1 MSLFLGMDG
10 GGTKTAF
17 TLIDADA
24 TVVSSHRQESLA
36 WPTSSIPEVQSA
48 VRTGV
53 DTVLDGAGATR
64 KDVTCAFFGIPGY
77 GEDSTRTAALDDLGL
92 AVLGH
97 RRYRCDNDMISG
109 WAGSLDGRDGINVTV
124 GTGSIAY
131 GAVAGRSCR
140 IGGWGELFGD
150 EGSGYW
156 VSVQAL
162 NAFSRMADGR
172 QQLSVLYTMLREHL
186 GLTEDLD
193 AIGVMLNSWRG
204 ERRRIASLAPVV
216 VAAAE
221 AGDDVARGIL
231 TEAADQVRQLASASA
246 DRLGIDP
253 RFHVAVTTSG
263 GMAGAS
269 AMVPLIDRALRTDP
283 RLHPAESV
291 HGPELGS
298 ALYALR
304 LCRQGSTEVAS

>member
-17 TLIDADA
+17 TLIDSDA

-36 WPTSSIPEVQSA
+36 WLTSSIPEIRSA

-53 DTVLDGAGATR
+53 HAVLDRAGATR
-64 KDVTCAFFGIPGY
+64 DDVDCAFFGIPGY

-97 RRYRCDNDMISG
+97 RRYRCGNDMISG

-172 QQLSVLYTMLREHL
+172 QQPSVLHTMLREHM
-186 GLTEDLD
+186 GLAEDLD
-193 AIGVMLNSWRG
+193 AIGVVLTSWQG

-221 AGDDVARGIL
+221 ARDDIARGIL
-231 TEAADQVRQLASASA
+231 TEAADQVRQLASAAA

-253 RFHVAVTTSG
+253 SSRVAVTISG
-263 GMAGAS
+263 GLAGAP
-269 AMVPLIDRALRTDP
+269 AMAPLIDRAMRTDP
-283 RLHPAESV
+283 RLHLAESA
-291 HGPELGS
+291 HGPERGS

-304 LCRQGSTEVAS
+304 LSRQGSTEAAS